1 MDGHVEIR
9 SGVVG
14 AVGWKNLDEL
24 RESSIA
30 SGCTPAQ
37 FANAVETVGPNPQRV
52 AKYLQRHR
60 FITAGDGHARSQV

>member
-1 MDGHVEIR
+1 MDGHVDIR
-9 SGVVG
+9 SGLVG

-24 RESSIA
+24 REISIA

-60 FITAGDGHARSQV
+60 FIAAVGGYGQPRV